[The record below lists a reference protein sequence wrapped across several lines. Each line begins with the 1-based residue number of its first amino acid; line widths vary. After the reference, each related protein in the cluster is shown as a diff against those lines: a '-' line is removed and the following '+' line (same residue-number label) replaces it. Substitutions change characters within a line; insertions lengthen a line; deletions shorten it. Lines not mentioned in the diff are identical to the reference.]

1 MTTSGI
7 FRFTKICSM
16 QFILGCMV
24 LVSASAVAQE
34 PAAKVTLVPGS
45 DVSLSAVAGA
55 EWVQGE
61 GPKTFEPGKVY
72 IFECWATWCGPCIGM
87 IPHVNELHKKY
98 YDKGLRVYGMDVWED
113 EKDKVEKFVKKKSSE
128 MTYPVAFTGGGSAFE
143 KEWLVASGAEAI
155 PHAFIVRNGKLLAAT
170 EASRLTDS
178 LIESLLSGD
187 EGAKKAA
194 DTIISA
200 QKNQKKTDAL
210 SDEIKSLAKKN
221 DAEKMGELLKELKDL
236 DPGHPEI
243 GTLEL
248 RVLLAAKDWPAAVT
262 ALNELPASE
271 SRRSFVSMNG
281 WATARLRNNYS
292 EDFIKALVPH
302 YTEYVMDSEIL
313 IGPNHFVNLSIL
325 QWRIGD
331 KEAALVTA
339 NKSIEAAKKASRE
352 TEAGRKAF
360 ARFAKS
366 VSEGT
371 MPTSADVTTFRREA
385 KKEAESA
392 K

>member
-1 MTTSGI
+1 MTNSGI
-7 FRFTKICSM
+7 FRFAKICSL
-16 QFILGCMV
+16 QFTLGCIT
-24 LVSASAVAQE
+24 LASAVAQQ
-34 PAAKVTLVPGS
+34 PATKLTLVPGS
-45 DVSLSAVAGA
+45 EVSLSAVAA
-55 EWVQGE
+55 VDWVQGE
-61 GPKTFEPGKVY
+61 GPKAFEPGKVY

-98 YDKGLRVYGMDVWED
+98 HDKGLRVYGMDVWED
-113 EKDKVEKFVKKKSSE
+113 EKDKVEKFVEKKSSE
-128 MTYPVAFTGGGSAFE
+128 MTYPVAFTGRGSAFE
-143 KEWLVASGAEAI
+143 KEWLDASGAEAI

-187 EGAKKAA
+187 EGAQKAA

-200 QKNQKKTDAL
+200 KANQGKTDAL
-210 SDEIKSLAKKN
+210 ANAIKAAAKRS
-221 DAEKMGELLKELKDL
+221 DAEKMTELLTELKELDA
-236 DPGHPEI
+236 GHPEI

-248 RVLLAAKDWPAAVT
+248 RVLLAAKDWSAAVT

-271 SRRSFVSMNG
+271 ARRSFVSMAG
-281 WATARLRNNYS
+281 STTARLRTNYS
-292 EDFIKALVPH
+292 DVFLKGFVP
-302 YTEYVMDSEIL
+302 YYSDYVMDTETR

-339 NKSIEAAKKASRE
+339 NKSIEAAKNAPRE
-352 TEAGRKAF
+352 TEAGRKAY

-385 KKEAESA
+385 KKEAEST